1 MKLFGTL
8 LGAAWAKSSVTC
20 NNDNGEVVMSAKVP
34 KADVQF
40 DLSSLADWSLDSEDP
55 PNYVAEWTSFTGTGF
70 AIEQAERT
78 KLSDST
84 KYQALVI
91 TKTID
96 SDGCTTALVEGV
108 TVCLKTGH
116 ELDFECAYDLS
127 DQELDA
133 VDFTVAGSDS
143 EKTAVGEGTLTY
155 TLEVN
160 SGLKIGE
167 TALATITPKTAG
179 LVWAT
184 VNSCTVEHD
193 HDGNGATDD
202 SSIKLFESNTLPN
215 PNPLGVVFGVVKGK
229 NVLDFNWA
237 SFKWTTQKKA
247 GQDVVETQNLK
258 CSISLKLHEN
268 PVPAGYKAEGSIDCL
283 NGDLQHYRNFAGT
296 IEDCVTLCE
305 QDNNCNAVG
314 LITKGPPGVPVPVC
328 MKKGHCNNP
337 KPWPA
342 GYEGFS
348 VSKV

>member
-20 NNDNGEVVMSAKVP
+20 NNANGEVVMSAKVP
-34 KADVQF
+34 KTDVQV
-40 DLSSLADWSLDSEDP
+40 DLSLLADWSLDSESP
-55 PNYVAEWTSFTGTGF
+55 PNYVAEWTSFTGAGF
-70 AIEQAERT
+70 TIEQAERT

-91 TKTID
+91 TRTID
-96 SDGCTTALVEGV
+96 SGCTTTNVNGI

-116 ELDFECAYDLS
+116 DLDFECAYDLS

-133 VDFTVAGSDS
+133 ADFTVAGSDV

-160 SGLKIGE
+160 TGLKIGE

-193 HDGNGATDD
+193 HDGNGATAD
-202 SSIKLFESNTLPN
+202 SSVTLFESNTLPN
-215 PNPLGVVFGVVKGK
+215 PNHLGVAFGVVKGK

-237 SFKWTTQKKA
+237 SFKWTTQKK
-247 GQDVVETQNLK
+247 QDKTLLK
-258 CSISLKLHEN
+258 RK
-268 PVPAGYKAEGSIDCL
+268 
-283 NGDLQHYRNFAGT
+283 
-296 IEDCVTLCE
+296 TLS
-305 QDNNCNAVG
+305 AAF
-314 LITKGPPGVPVPVC
+314 
-328 MKKGHCNNP
+328 H
-337 KPWPA
+337 
-342 GYEGFS
+342 
-348 VSKV
+348 